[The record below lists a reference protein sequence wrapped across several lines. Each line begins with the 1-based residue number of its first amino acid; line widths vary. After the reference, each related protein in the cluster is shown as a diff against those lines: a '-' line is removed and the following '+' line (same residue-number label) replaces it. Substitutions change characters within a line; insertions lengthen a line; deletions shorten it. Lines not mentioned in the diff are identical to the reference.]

1 MKKITKEDLKQTSK
15 LWCEKR
21 EKKYSEINLF
31 SVSSDLI
38 LNNLY
43 FRKMDGV
50 LQLLDNN
57 DYYYKK
63 IYDNMNNNG
72 WDKKYPAKIG
82 IGDRGEVFV
91 HGGNHRM
98 NLLTKLN
105 ITNIIFKFVYQ
116 KNIKTRV
123 PVFLKSG
130 KNFYPNGLIPKWSK
144 L

>member
-1 MKKITKEDLKQTSK
+1 MAF
-15 LWCEKR
+15 
-21 EKKYSEINLF
+21 YNY
-31 SVSSDLI
+31 LI
-38 LNNLY
+38 IMIIIIKNT
-43 FRKMDGV
+43 
-50 LQLLDNN
+50 
-57 DYYYKK
+57 
-63 IYDNMNNNG
+63 G

-116 KNIKTRV
+116 KNIKTHV